1 MSSKISTSSF
11 PVKVLT
17 KSGTEGPL
25 PSTIQLST
33 SHGGVSEIILDYGRA
48 VGGIPFFETAN
59 VGSEGVATLEIIYS
73 ETRAGVDKEKGI
85 PTTFETE
92 FLANSQQ
99 AMDHSC
105 YFPTQWTHTESTHI
119 HSRLPK
125 RLHMWKQDSLKN
137 LKDSRNS
144 SLNRQTPRSYFPP
157 SVSDIKGRQPSRKAL
172 SSAQT
177 SCSIGF
183 GMTELEQLICV
194 PWTPERPLKH
204 GILPRRER

>member
-1 MSSKISTSSF
+1 MWTLDASSIPTS
-11 PVKVLT
+11 
-17 KSGTEGPL
+17 
-25 PSTIQLST
+25 IYR
-33 SHGGVSEIILDYGRA
+33 HYA
-48 VGGIPFFETAN
+48 VGRCQLT
-59 VGSEGVATLEIIYS
+59 SERQEQEL
-73 ETRAGVDKEKGI
+73 TRKKVCQLLS
-85 PTTFETE
+85 ETE
-92 FLANSQQ
+92 FLVNSQQ

-144 SLNRQTPRSYFPP
+144 SLNRQTPRSHFPP
-157 SVSDIKGRQPSRKAL
+157 SVSDIKDQQPSPNAL

-183 GMTELEQLICV
+183 GMTEPEQLICA

-204 GILPRRER
+204 GMLPKRERG